1 MPRISTI
8 EKTVSS
14 LEGFNIK
21 IRNMQGEEVK
31 AKTFGRLAWVMGI
44 LGVLIVT
51 FAVFKPFA

>member
-1 MPRISTI
+1 MLTGKLR
-8 EKTVSS
+8 
-14 LEGFNIK
+14 
-21 IRNMQGEEVK
+21 RWAQGEEVK